1 MRIREP
7 SAGSGRGGSRC
18 DAAKTGASACPY
30 GCGYNEQ
37 WRRGPARKPAMLLDR
52 YQRPLKDLRI
62 SVTDRCNFRCT
73 YCMPLDKYEWIQKSL
88 ILSFEEIERL
98 AGLLAQLGV
107 EKIRLTGGEPM
118 LRHDL
123 ELLVAKLAAVEG
135 IQEICLTT
143 NGTHL
148 AEKCCLLKA
157 AGLDRINVSID
168 TLDPAKFKAITKRGD
183 LDEVLRGLMAAKDC
197 GLSPIKINTVVEK
210 GVNDDEILALVEFA
224 REHGLGMRFI
234 EYMDVGNANNWTENK
249 LVPKRKILETIRQ
262 KYELRELGREGDRA
276 PAVDYEY
283 ADGGGELGIIA
294 SVTEPF
300 CGSCSRARLTADGKL
315 VTCLF
320 SDSGFD
326 LRPLLRG
333 TASDDEIL
341 EALRGV
347 WSARTDRYS
356 EQRLVALQSS
366 DGYQPQSHR
375 KIEMISLG
383 G

>member
-1 MRIREP
+1 
-7 SAGSGRGGSRC
+7 
-18 DAAKTGASACPY
+18 
-30 GCGYNEQ
+30 
-37 WRRGPARKPAMLLDR
+37 MLLDR

-73 YCMPLDKYEWIQKSL
+73 YCMPLDNYEWIEKSL

-98 AGLLAQLGV
+98 AGLFARLGV

-123 ELLVAKLAAVEG
+123 ELLVAKLSAIDG
-135 IQEICLTT
+135 IREICLTT

-168 TLDPAKFKAITKRGD
+168 TLDRAKFKAITKRGD
-183 LDEVLRGLMAAKDC
+183 LDEVLRGLMAAKEC
-197 GLSPIKINTVVEK
+197 GLNPIKINAVIEK
-210 GVNDDEILALVEFA
+210 GVNDGEVLDLAEFA
-224 REHGLGMRFI
+224 REHGFGMRFI
-234 EYMDVGNANNWTENK
+234 EYMDVGNANNWTETK
-249 LVPKRKILETIRQ
+249 LVPKRTMLETIRSR
-262 KYELRELGREGDRA
+262 YELREVGRERGSA

-283 ADGGGELGIIA
+283 TDGGGDLGVIA

-320 SDSGFD
+320 SDHGFD

-333 TASDDEIL
+333 TASDEEIL
-341 EALRGV
+341 NALRGI
-347 WSARTDRYS
+347 WNARTDRYS
-356 EQRLVALQSS
+356 EERWVALQSV
-366 DGYQPQSHR
+366 DGYRPESHR